1 MTIDANLYPN
11 SSGLII
17 NQFLG
22 VYANSETIDDSTGAL
37 QVWGGA
43 AIKGNLF
50 VGGISNFQN
59 ANLGNL
65 AANAVTTSW
74 YLTANLLVAN
84 NISNTGNITT
94 ANVFATGNILA
105 VGNLVTSGN
114 IIAAGNLRVAN
125 ATIIGNIQAA
135 NVLITGTGTNPLSA
149 ITRSEAFGLSIAF
162 GL

>member
-1 MTIDANLYPN
+1 MTIDANLYTN
-11 SSGLII
+11 SSGLVI

-37 QVWGGA
+37 QVWGGT

-50 VGGISNFQN
+50 VGGLSTFQN
-59 ANLGNL
+59 ASLGNL

-105 VGNLVTSGN
+105 VGNLITSGN
-114 IIAAGNLRVAN
+114 IIARN

-135 NVLITGTGTNPLSA
+135 NVLITGTGTSPISA
-149 ITRSEAFGLSIAF
+149 ISRAEAFSLSIAF